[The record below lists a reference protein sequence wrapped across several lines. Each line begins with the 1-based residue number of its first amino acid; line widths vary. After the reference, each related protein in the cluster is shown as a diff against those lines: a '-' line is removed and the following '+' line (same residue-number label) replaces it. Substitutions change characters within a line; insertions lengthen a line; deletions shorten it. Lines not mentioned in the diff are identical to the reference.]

1 MSPDPISRR
10 GLNRALLDRQY
21 LLARHPESAYDTVE
35 HLAGMQAQ
43 LPLDPYV
50 GLWSRVEGFETGEL
64 AKLML
69 DRQVVR
75 ASLMRGTIHL
85 VSARDCLFLRP
96 LLQNVMQRIFNTAFG
111 RPLKHLD
118 LEPILAAGTQLMD
131 EEPRTRTE
139 LRRLFGERWPDLD
152 ANNLAYAV
160 SYLVPTVQITPRGVW
175 GQTLQPTLATVEGWL
190 GRPLDPDPSPDELVL
205 RYLTAF
211 GPATVRDAQAWCGL
225 TKLREVVDRLL
236 PKLRVFRSEDGA
248 ELYDLPEAPRPAA
261 ETPAPVRF
269 LPVYD
274 NALLGHADR
283 SRILDAGSGL
293 GTLFS
298 GPDANYGGLLVDGF
312 HTGVWRIDRTGD
324 GTRLD
329 IQTARKLS
337 KPERDE
343 VVGEGL
349 RLLEFAEPGAVPYDV
364 AFVQP

>member
-10 GLNRALLDRQY
+10 GLNRALLDRQH
-21 LLARHPESAYDTVE
+21 LLARRTGSALDLIE
-35 HLAGMQAQ
+35 HLVGMQAQ

-50 GLWSRVEGFETGEL
+50 GLWSRVDGFRTDEL

-75 ASLMRGTIHL
+75 ATLMRGTIHL

-96 LLQNVMQRIFNTAFG
+96 LLQVVMQRIFSTAFG

-118 LEPILAAGTQLMD
+118 LGPMLEAGARLMD
-131 EEPRTRTE
+131 ERPRTRAE

-160 SYLVPTVQITPRGVW
+160 SYLVPTVQVTPRGVW

-190 GRPLDPDPSPDELVL
+190 GKPLDTDPSPDELVL
-205 RYLTAF
+205 RYLAAF
-211 GPATVRDAQAWCGL
+211 GPATVRDVQAWCGL
-225 TKLREVVDRLL
+225 TKLREVVDRLR
-236 PKLRVFRSEDGA
+236 PKLRVFRTDDGA
-248 ELYDLPEAPRPAA
+248 ELYDLPDAPRPDA

-274 NALLGHADR
+274 YVLLGHADR
-283 SRILDAGSGL
+283 SRILDAGGGL
-293 GTLFS
+293 ETLFS

-312 HTGVWRIDRTGD
+312 HTGVWRVDRSNGAA
-324 GTRLD
+324 RLD

-337 KPERDE
+337 KAERVE
-343 VVGEGL
+343 VVAEGR
-349 RLLEFAEPGAVPYDV
+349 RLLEFSEPGAAEYDV
-364 AFVQP
+364 AFVRA

>member
-21 LLARHPESAYDTVE
+21 LLARRPVSAYDTVE

-64 AKLML
+64 SKLML

-96 LLQNVMQRIFNTAFG
+96 QLQIVMQRIFNTAFG

-118 LEPILAAGTQLMD
+118 LEPMLATGVQLMD
-131 EEPRTRTE
+131 KEPRTRTE
-139 LRRLFGERWPDLD
+139 LRRLLGERWPDVD

-190 GRPLDPDPSPDELVL
+190 GRPLDTDPSPDELVL

-211 GPATVRDAQAWCGL
+211 GPATVRDVQAWCGL
-225 TKLREVVDRLL
+225 TKLREVVNRLL

-248 ELYDLPEAPRPAA
+248 ELYDLPEAPRPDA
-261 ETPAPVRF
+261 ETTAPVRF

-312 HTGVWRIDRTGD
+312 HTGVWRID

-329 IQTARKLS
+329 IQTTRKLS

-349 RLLEFAEPGAVPYDV
+349 RLLEFTEPGAGPYDV

>member
-21 LLARHPESAYDTVE
+21 LLARRPASAYDTIE

-50 GLWSRVEGFETGEL
+50 GLWSRLEGFQTGEL

-75 ASLMRGTIHL
+75 ATLMRGTIHL

-96 LLQNVMQRIFNTAFG
+96 LLQIVMQRIFTTAFG

-118 LEPILAAGTQLMD
+118 LEPMLEAGARLMD
-131 EEPRTRTE
+131 EQPRTRTE
-139 LRRLFGERWPDLD
+139 LRKLLGERWPDVD

-160 SYLVPTVQITPRGVW
+160 SYLVPTVQVTPRGVW

-190 GRPLDPDPSPDELVL
+190 GRPLDAGAELDDLVL
-205 RYLTAF
+205 RYLAAF
-211 GPATVRDAQAWCGL
+211 GPATVRDVQAWCGL
-225 TKLREVVDRLL
+225 TKLREVVDRLG
-236 PKLRVFRSEDGA
+236 PRLRRFRDENGA

-274 NALLGHADR
+274 NALLSHADR
-283 SRILDAGSGL
+283 SRILDPGGGL

-312 HTGVWRIDRTGD
+312 HTGIWRIDSD
-324 GTRLD
+324 KDSARLD

-337 KPERDE
+337 EQERTE
-343 VVGEGL
+343 VVAEGR
-349 RLLEFAEPGAVPYDV
+349 RLLEFAEAEAATYDV
-364 AFVQP
+364 RFVKA